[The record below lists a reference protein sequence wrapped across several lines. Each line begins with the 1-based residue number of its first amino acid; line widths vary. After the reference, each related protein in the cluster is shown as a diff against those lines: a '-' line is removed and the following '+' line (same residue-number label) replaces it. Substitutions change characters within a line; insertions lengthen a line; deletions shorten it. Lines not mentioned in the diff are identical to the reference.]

1 MAGKIIGREKETA
14 QLLRALKSEESEMIS
29 VVGRRRVGKTYL
41 IREVYKDHLSFQ
53 LSGLQNGNKDKQLAN
68 FSQEMSTTF
77 ANWTAEDHP
86 EDWLRAFFI
95 LSEYLDAH
103 RKEGQRQVIFFDE
116 VPWMATHKSDFLTGL
131 SWFWNSWAE
140 RRQVVVVICGSA
152 ASWMV
157 RKILRNQGGLHNR
170 VTQRIRLYPFTL
182 AETSAYLKNRRVRF
196 SQYEILQLYMV
207 MGGIP
212 FYLKEL
218 LPGESVLQAID
229 RICFAREGLL
239 NDEFN
244 ALYPALFENSEY
256 HIRIIRAL
264 AGTQQGF
271 TRTEILKAAKF
282 PDGGRVSRVL
292 EELIESGFITLY
304 RTFGMKRK
312 NVRYRLTDHYSSF
325 YLRFIEPN
333 QLEGEGS
340 WMALGQTQAYKS
352 WAGYAFE
359 NVCMEHLPQI
369 KKALR
374 IEGVYTSTG
383 TFYKKGTA
391 AKPGAQIDLLLDR
404 HDGVINLIEMKFYAG
419 PFKVSRE
426 YAERLAHKRDVL
438 VAETKTLKRAAVV
451 VIGAN
456 GVEESEAGREV
467 LDNAFGGEVL
477 FQ

>member
-1 MAGKIIGREKETA
+1 
-14 QLLRALKSEESEMIS
+14 MIS

-41 IREVYKDHLSFQ
+41 VREVYKDNLAFQ

-77 ANWTAEDHP
+77 PDWTAEHHP
-86 EDWLRAFFI
+86 QDWLRAFFI

-103 RKEGQRQVIFFDE
+103 REEGKRQVIFFDE

-140 RRQVVVVICGSA
+140 RRKVVVVICGSA

-157 RKILRNQGGLHNR
+157 RKILRNKGGLHNR
-170 VTQRIRLYPFTL
+170 VTQRIRLFPFTL
-182 AETSAYLKNRRVRF
+182 AETSAYLSKRRVRF
-196 SQYEILQLYMV
+196 NQYELLQLYMV

-244 ALYPALFENSEY
+244 ALYPALFDNSEY
-256 HIRIIRAL
+256 HIRVIRAL
-264 AGTQQGF
+264 AKTQQGF
-271 TRTEILKAAKF
+271 TRTEILKQAVL
-282 PDGGRVSRVL
+282 PDGGRVSQVL
-292 EELIESGFITLY
+292 DELIESGFITMY

-312 NVRYRLTDHYSSF
+312 NYRYRLTDPYSGF
-325 YLRFIEPN
+325 YLRFIEDN

-340 WMALGQTQAYKS
+340 WMALGQTQTYKS

-359 NVCMEHLPQI
+359 NVCLTHVPQI
-369 KKALR
+369 KEALR
-374 IEGVYTSTG
+374 IKSVYTTTG
-383 TFYKKGTA
+383 TFYKKGT
-391 AKPGAQIDLLLDR
+391 KTDPGAQIDLLLDR
-404 HDGVINLIEMKFYAG
+404 HDGVINLIEMKFRADVYR
-419 PFKVSRE
+419 VTRE
-426 YAERLAHKRDVL
+426 YADRLARKRDIF
-438 VAETKTLKRAAVV
+438 VAETKTTKRAATVL
-451 VIGAN
+451 IAAN
-456 GVEESEAGREV
+456 GVAVTVAGKDVIDNVFGAEILFEA
-467 LDNAFGGEVL
+467 
-477 FQ
+477 